1 MSSDTTLV
9 LERRPGGLR
18 LYLGGDLQFDTD
30 DEAVYHERL
39 AHPALL
45 ATRARFKR
53 PLDLLVLGGGDGLL
67 VRELLRH
74 EGIGSVRLIDYNP
87 DVLALA
93 GTELAPWNGSS
104 LADHRVVV
112 EVADVREAIATA
124 GSFHAIFSDLT
135 CPGTLADC
143 GLFTRD
149 WFQELRAHLVPGGT
163 LALNGLSPDQTP
175 AAYWCV
181 YQTLRSA
188 GFATLPGRSRV
199 PSFAE
204 LGYGD
209 WGFFLGSD
217 RAITSAELGSV
228 AIPQGVRTLDGPG
241 LIDCFEFPRQQSDSR
256 TTIRPASDS
265 GRTLYEYLLDATAIG
280 PGEAG
285 ETDCFLGF
293 DDPFPPPEP
302 DTATVPSLKLKRW
315 LDRQPGTGIDDLLMC
330 VPLSHRI
337 VTRELVM
344 EWAGHLIQVASTL
357 NLRRLT
363 SALLRRASALPERLV
378 AELKRFRSFLAQ
390 GEDPAANLT
399 TWGWRFFSVLMLVL
413 VLAQTAMPT
422 AVYAKGFG
430 GTVSSGGGTHSGGG
444 FYSGG
449 GAHYGG
455 GTHYGGG
462 IYPGGGSHIGVGTHP
477 PGWSPPPP
485 TGGRPMPTPTPPVQR
500 RGGYVSGGAGTGYS
514 PYYYYGSGTA
524 SSPYYYGS
532 GTTPGTYYYAYSDAY
547 YDYYYYYYNGSYYYY
562 RRPRQG

>member
-9 LERRPGGLR
+9 LERGPGKLR

-30 DEAVYHERL
+30 DEAIYHERL

-45 ATRARFKR
+45 AARARFEG

-67 VRELLRH
+67 VRELLRY

-87 DVLALA
+87 EVLALA

-104 LADHRVVV
+104 LADDRVVV
-112 EVADVREAIATA
+112 EVADVREALAKA

-143 GLFTRD
+143 GLFTRE
-149 WFQELRAHLVPGGT
+149 WFQKLHAHLEPGGI

-188 GFATLPGRSRV
+188 GLAALPGRSRV
-199 PSFAE
+199 PSFAA
-204 LGYGD
+204 LGYGE

-217 RAITSAELGSV
+217 RAVTPVEVRSV
-228 AIPQGVRTLDGPG
+228 PIPQGVRTLDGPG
-241 LIDCFEFPRQQSDSR
+241 LVDCFEFPRQQADLR
-256 TTIRPASDS
+256 TTIRPASDV
-265 GRTLYEYLLDATAIG
+265 GRTLYEYLLDATAIA

-285 ETDCFLGF
+285 ETVCFLGF

-302 DTATVPSLKLKRW
+302 AAATVPSLKLKAW

-330 VPLSHRI
+330 VPLGHRI
-337 VTRELVM
+337 VTRELVR
-344 EWAGHLIQVASTL
+344 EWAGHLIQAASTL
-357 NLRRLT
+357 DPRRLI
-363 SALLRRASALPERLV
+363 SALLRRAAAIPERLV
-378 AELKRFRSFLAQ
+378 AELKRYRALLSR
-390 GEDPAANLT
+390 GEDPVANFT

-430 GTVSSGGGTHSGGG
+430 SFMSPPAGGT
-444 FYSGG
+444 YYGG
-449 GAHYGG
+449 GAH
-455 GTHYGGG
+455 H
-462 IYPGGGSHIGVGTHP
+462 
-477 PGWSPPPP
+477 PGWSYP
-485 TGGRPMPTPTPPVQR
+485 TPGGRPMTRPAAPLVQR
-500 RGGYVSGGAGTGYS
+500 RGGYVSGGAGTVTTPYYYWYADRAYNYYYCYYNGR
-514 PYYYYGSGTA
+514 YYYYGL
-524 SSPYYYGS
+524 
-532 GTTPGTYYYAYSDAY
+532 
-547 YDYYYYYYNGSYYYY
+547 
-562 RRPRQG
+562 PR